1 MIISITLS
9 LSCFISTVMLVW
21 FKSDAFVEWASLLG
35 FSSQV
40 KEWEYKN
47 QRFEDVTLNYPRFLK
62 MQSEKF
68 IFRLIGC
75 PLCLCVWLSALTSL
89 LPALLLW
96 FILTSTLGFFIGT
109 IISLICFMVYSSVIC
124 VSSLFI
130 FYIISKLI
138 NENT

>member
-21 FKSDAFVEWASLLG
+21 FKSDAFIEWASLLG

-75 PLCLCVWLSALTSL
+75 PLCLSFGCRINVTTSR
-89 LPALLLW
+89 
-96 FILTSTLGFFIGT
+96 TT
-109 IISLICFMVYSSVIC
+109 IMVYTYINIRIFHRNHHITNMFHGILICYMC
-124 VSSLFI
+124 FI
-130 FYIISKLI
+130 SIYILYNI
-138 NENT
+138 